1 MHEWQTDERGQR
13 FRMIGGVKEYET
25 IICVDGAQVPQSQL
39 EEFHRQRKEAA
50 ERQRK
55 AEQASAA
62 EAPPARIC
70 PLREGIDDR
79 CEGSKCALYLN
90 GCVLSQISD
99 RAPAKD
105 TKGLTCP
112 LNRYRTKCRED
123 CALYENGCK
132 ITAMDNRKGL

>member
-13 FRMIGGVKEYET
+13 FRMVGGVKEYET
-25 IICVDGAQVPQSQL
+25 IVCVDGAQVPQSQL
-39 EEFHRQRKEAA
+39 AEFHRQRKEAA

-55 AEQASAA
+55 AEQVSAA
-62 EAPPARIC
+62 EVPPARIC
-70 PLREGIDDR
+70 PLKEGVDVR
-79 CEGSKCALYLN
+79 CEGDKCALYLN

-132 ITAMDNRKGL
+132 ITAVDSRREL